1 MAVQGQRLDDFL
13 EALGLQAMRGRSPES
28 SPSVVKMA
36 EELRAKVPE
45 GGKMLVGLYF
55 SFVVM
60 ADRALDAVGEESL
73 ERVFDR
79 FSRQE
84 TSRAGR
90 PLNTLN
96 LVLDEE
102 GEQVIRLRGIYDNCA
117 HVFRN
122 DLRRYDYPNSGPHT
136 TQAWQ
141 GNVDILEGVF
151 ALTPGE
157 RRALV
162 EQIWDQVLELPEH
175 RRRSVSDA
183 RPRPF
188 QILLE
193 DFDNR
198 VAGEPRG
205 AVLQGLAFAYYRA
218 DSPTVTVDTGKVG
231 AGSRRVGRIGDVD
244 GWNGAELEISIEVKD
259 EDLRNPED
267 PDLGNFIANLAE
279 WPDSVAIVVARSA
292 NMFVRDAMNEQN
304 VLVLDRGD
312 LLQAVVRWDLSKQ
325 QLATREFHHFLVHIQ
340 QHGPLIER
348 FEAFA
353 RDRNFALH
361 SVG

>member
-1 MAVQGQRLDDFL
+1 MAVEGQRLDDFL
-13 EALGLQAMRGRSPES
+13 DALGLQTMRGRRPETSPLVE
-28 SPSVVKMA
+28 KMA
-36 EELRAKVPE
+36 EELRAKVPR
-45 GGKMLVGLYF
+45 GGKMLIGLYF

-60 ADRALDAVGEESL
+60 ADQALDAVGEESL
-73 ERVFDR
+73 DRVFDR

-84 TSRAGR
+84 KSGSGR

-96 LVLDEE
+96 LVLSEE
-102 GEQVIRLRGIYDNCA
+102 EDKVIRLRGIYDNCA
-117 HVFRN
+117 HVFRGE
-122 DLRRYDYPNSGPHT
+122 LRRYDYPNSGPHT

-141 GNVDILEGVF
+141 GNVDVLEGVF
-151 ALTPGE
+151 ALTPEE
-157 RRALV
+157 RRALA
-162 EQIWDQVLELPEH
+162 ERIWSQVLELPEH
-175 RRRSVSDA
+175 RRRSISDA

-188 QILLE
+188 EILLKHFE
-193 DFDNR
+193 SRAD
-198 VAGEPRG
+198 GEPKG

-259 EDLRNPED
+259 EDLRDPED

-292 NMFVRDAMNEQN
+292 NLFVRDAMEEQN

-340 QHGPLIER
+340 QHGRLIER
-348 FEAFA
+348 FKAFA
-353 RDRNFALH
+353 RDWDFGL
-361 SVG
+361 

>member
-1 MAVQGQRLDDFL
+1 MAVEGQGLDDFL
-13 EALGLQAMRGRSPES
+13 EALGLQTMRGRPPETSPLVE
-28 SPSVVKMA
+28 KMA
-36 EELRAKVPE
+36 EELRAKVPR
-45 GGKMLVGLYF
+45 GGKMLIGLYF

-73 ERVFDR
+73 DRVFDR

-84 TSRAGR
+84 KNRSGR

-96 LVLDEE
+96 LVLDDEE
-102 GEQVIRLRGIYDNCA
+102 EQVIRLRGIYDKCA

-122 DLRRYDYPNSGPHT
+122 ELRRYDYPNSGPHS

-141 GNVDILEGVF
+141 GNVDVLEGVF

-157 RRALV
+157 RRALA
-162 EQIWDQVLELPEH
+162 ERIWSQVLELPEH

-188 QILLE
+188 EILLD
-193 DFDNR
+193 DFESRLD
-198 VAGEPRG
+198 GEPRG

-259 EDLRNPED
+259 EDLKHPDD
-267 PDLGNFIANLAE
+267 PDLGNFIANLAG

-292 NMFVRDAMNEQN
+292 SPLVRVAMEEQN

-348 FEAFA
+348 FEDFA
-353 RDRNFALH
+353 RDRDFGLEGA
-361 SVG
+361 G